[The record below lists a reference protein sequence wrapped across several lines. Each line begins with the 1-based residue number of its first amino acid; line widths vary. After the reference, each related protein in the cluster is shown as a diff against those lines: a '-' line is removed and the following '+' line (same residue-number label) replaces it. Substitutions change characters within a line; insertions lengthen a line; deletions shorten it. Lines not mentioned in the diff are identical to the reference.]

1 MLDRALRPF
10 VFINAAMSADGK
22 ISTAERKQIRISSK
36 EDLDRVDE
44 LRASAD
50 AIMIGIGTVLAD
62 DPSLT
67 VKSRERQEMRVKQGK
82 EENPVRVI
90 VDSAAR
96 IPLEAEV
103 LKKGSGRRIIAVSN
117 TAPKSRVERLS
128 KVAEIIIAGDKEVDL
143 KQLLIELKKQGI
155 NKLMVEGGA
164 TLNWSLISLGLVD
177 EINVYIG
184 GLIIGGKAAP
194 TLVDGSGFLKLEDMP
209 KLELIQCKLMGDGV
223 LLKWRVKRGG
233 G

>member
-36 EDLDRVDE
+36 EDFDRVDE

-62 DPSLT
+62 NPSLT
-67 VKSRERQEMRVKQGK
+67 VKSKERQERRIKEGR

-96 IPLEAEV
+96 TPIDAEV
-103 LKKGSGRRIIAVSN
+103 LKKGSGKRIIAVSK

-128 KVAEIIIAGDKEVDL
+128 KTAEIITAGDKEVDL
-143 KQLLIELKKQGI
+143 PKLLMELKNRGI
-155 NKLMVEGGA
+155 DKLMVEGGG

-177 EINVYIG
+177 EIYVYIA
-184 GLIIGGKAAP
+184 GLIIGGKTAP
-194 TLVDGSGFLKLEDMP
+194 TLVDGIGFLKPQDMP
-209 KLELIQCKLMGDGV
+209 KLELIECKPERKGV
-223 LLKWRVKRGG
+223 FLKWRVLEL
-233 G
+233 